1 MKKNHNRDNYFG
13 NHVNHSKNGG
23 IKIIR
28 NCQITD
34 SPAIQRLNKKELG
47 YNYPLDQTTKN
58 LANILNDPQHH
69 WLLVFVDDK
78 GQDIKGYVHAELYA
92 TTYLAPMFNIL
103 ALAVDSSFQKKGIG
117 RQLMQTIEKTAQS
130 LGIKEIRLNSSISR
144 PNAHQFYENIDYTVI
159 KFRKDLE
166 KS

>member
-1 MKKNHNRDNYFG
+1 M
-13 NHVNHSKNGG
+13 
-23 IKIIR
+23 IR

-78 GQDIKGYVHAELYA
+78 SQDINQRIY
-92 TTYLAPMFNIL
+92 
-103 ALAVDSSFQKKGIG
+103 SC
-117 RQLMQTIEKTAQS
+117 
-130 LGIKEIRLNSSISR
+130 
-144 PNAHQFYENIDYTVI
+144 
-159 KFRKDLE
+159 
-166 KS
+166 

>member
-34 SPAIQRLNKKELG
+34 SPAIQRLNKKELD
-47 YNYPLDQTTKN
+47 YNYPLDQTTNN
-58 LANILNDPQHH
+58 LANILNDSQHH

-78 GQDIKGYVHAELYA
+78 SQDIKGYVHAELYE
-92 TTYLAPMFNIL
+92 TTYFAPLFNIL
-103 ALAVDSSFQKKGIG
+103 ALA
-117 RQLMQTIEKTAQS
+117 
-130 LGIKEIRLNSSISR
+130 
-144 PNAHQFYENIDYTVI
+144 
-159 KFRKDLE
+159 
-166 KS
+166 